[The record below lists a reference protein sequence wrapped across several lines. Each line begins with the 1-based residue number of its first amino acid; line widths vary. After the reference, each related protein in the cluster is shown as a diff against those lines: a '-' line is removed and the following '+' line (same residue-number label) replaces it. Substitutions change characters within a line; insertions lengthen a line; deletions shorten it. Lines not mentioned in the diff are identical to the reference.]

1 MMDFVL
7 EAWVSS
13 IIEGKKLQW
22 MMGKGEPWQPGEK
35 LKLLFAGYNGT
46 RNTGSDVRVEE
57 MLRQI
62 RRILGPEN
70 VDLSMMTFNFDR
82 SRGYFEGTS
91 QVRLPDIFPP
101 FLASEVPKHHGVVAC
116 EGSMFKS
123 KFANALATM
132 MIGSL
137 GIAAAE
143 NKLSIGYGAEA
154 GHMDPLVAKMCG
166 RYCRNSLVITR
177 NDESRKILR
186 ELGVPTELGTDT
198 AWTFEP
204 LGAEYGQKALHDVGW
219 DGKTPV
225 LVVCPINPFEWPV
238 KASVAKAALHSLAGA
253 YKDSHYR
260 GPYFHNA
267 GPEANRAN
275 EHYLSSIA
283 KAVAA
288 FRQKR
293 SVFVIMA
300 ATERMDARACGR
312 ISEKLGGVPVLTSD
326 DYNMYQMV
334 SILRACRMMVSSRY
348 HGIVTSMPALVAS
361 AGITMDERIRNLMNE
376 RGHQELLMNV
386 DDPDLEARTLAAI
399 EILDRDGERIADG
412 IARSVVR
419 NLKLMARMG
428 VYFEEEVQRRYPEF
442 PNAARRMEL
451 GGLPAADERGVEG
464 IGGGVRVG
472 LVFELGI
479 PDRPD
484 SHVIPGTDSCQ
495 PGEERGQRCSSG
507 TSRRAGGPADRA
519 AVAGSGAGGAGLS
532 AATAAEKGRP
542 LRVAGA

>member
-13 IIEGKKLQW
+13 IIEGKKIQW
-22 MMGKGEPWQPGEK
+22 MMGKREPWQRGEK

-101 FLASEVPKHHGVVAC
+101 FLANEVPKHHGVVAC

-154 GHMDPLVAKMCG
+154 GHMDPMVAKMCA
-166 RYCRNSLVITR
+166 RYCKNSLVITR

-204 LGAEYGQKALHDVGW
+204 LGAEYGQKALRDVGW
-219 DGKTPV
+219 DGTTPV

-238 KASVAKAALHSLAGA
+238 KASVAKAALRSLTGA
-253 YKDSHYR
+253 YKESHYR

-267 GPEANRAN
+267 GPEADRAY
-275 EHYLSSIA
+275 EYYLSSIA
-283 KAVAA
+283 NAIAA

-293 SVFVIMA
+293 NVYVIMA
-300 ATERMDARACGR
+300 ATERMDARPCRR
-312 ISEKLGGVPVLTSD
+312 ISEKLGGVPILTSD
-326 DYNMYQMV
+326 DYNMYQLV

-386 DDPDLEARTLAAI
+386 DDPDLEARTLAAL

-412 IARSVVR
+412 IARTTVR

-442 PNAARRMEL
+442 PTRRGEWSWEDYLPPLSEGLKELVAAY
-451 GGLPAADERGVEG
+451 G
-464 IGGGVRVG
+464 
-472 LVFELGI
+472 
-479 PDRPD
+479 
-484 SHVIPGTDSCQ
+484 
-495 PGEERGQRCSSG
+495 
-507 TSRRAGGPADRA
+507 
-519 AVAGSGAGGAGLS
+519 
-532 AATAAEKGRP
+532 
-542 LRVAGA
+542 

>member
-1 MMDFVL
+1 MMDFFL

-13 IIEGKKLQW
+13 IIEGKKIQW
-22 MMGKGEPWQPGEK
+22 MMGKREPWQRGEK

-57 MLRQI
+57 MLRQE

-70 VDLSMMTFNFDR
+70 VDLSMMSFNFDR
-82 SRGYFEGTS
+82 SRGYFAGTS

-101 FLASEVPKHHGVVAC
+101 FLANEVPKHHGVVAC

-154 GHMDPLVAKMCG
+154 GHMDPMVAKMCG
-166 RYCRNSLVITR
+166 RFCRNSLVITR
-177 NDESRKILR
+177 NEESRKILR

-204 LGAEYGQKALHDVGW
+204 LGAEYGQKALRDVGW

-253 YKDSHYR
+253 YKESHYR

-267 GPEANRAN
+267 GPEADRAY

-283 KAVAA
+283 NAVAA
-288 FRQKR
+288 FRQKKN
-293 SVFVIMA
+293 VFVIMA
-300 ATERMDARACGR
+300 ATERMDARPCRR
-312 ISEKLGGVPVLTSD
+312 ISEKLGGVPILTSD
-326 DYNMYQMV
+326 DYNMYQLV

-386 DDPDLEARTLAAI
+386 DDPDLEARTLAAL
-399 EILDRDGERIADG
+399 EILDREGERIADG
-412 IARSVVR
+412 IARTTVR

-442 PNAARRMEL
+442 PTRRGEWSWEDYLPPLSEELKELVAAY
-451 GGLPAADERGVEG
+451 G
-464 IGGGVRVG
+464 
-472 LVFELGI
+472 
-479 PDRPD
+479 
-484 SHVIPGTDSCQ
+484 
-495 PGEERGQRCSSG
+495 
-507 TSRRAGGPADRA
+507 
-519 AVAGSGAGGAGLS
+519 
-532 AATAAEKGRP
+532 
-542 LRVAGA
+542 

>member
-1 MMDFVL
+1 MLDLNFVRDNL
-7 EAWVSS
+7 S
-13 IIEGKKLQW
+13 
-22 MMGKGEPWQPGEK
+22 
-35 LKLLFAGYNGT
+35 
-46 RNTGSDVRVEE
+46 RVEE

-70 VDLSMMTFNFDR
+70 VALSMMTFNFDR

-101 FLASEVPKHHGVVAC
+101 FLANEVPKHHGVVAC

-143 NKLSIGYGAEA
+143 NKLSVGYGAEA
-154 GHMDPLVAKMCG
+154 GHMDPLVAKMCA
-166 RYCRNSLVITR
+166 RYCKNSLVITR
-177 NDESRKILR
+177 NNESRKILR

-238 KASVAKAALHSLAGA
+238 KASVAKAALHSLTGA
-253 YKDSHYR
+253 YKESHYR

-267 GPEANRAN
+267 GPDADRAY

-288 FRQKR
+288 FRQKKN
-293 SVFVIMA
+293 VFVIMA
-300 ATERMDARACGR
+300 ATERMDARACRR

-326 DYNMYQMV
+326 DYNMYQLV

-348 HGIVTSMPALVAS
+348 HGIVTSMPALVPS
-361 AGITMDERIRNLMNE
+361 AGITMDERIRNLMND
-376 RGHQELLMNV
+376 RGHPELLMNV
-386 DDPDLEARTLAAI
+386 DDHDLEERTLSAL
-399 EILDRDGERIADG
+399 EILHRDGERIADG
-412 IARSVVR
+412 IARTVVR

-442 PNAARRMEL
+442 PTRRGEWSWEDYLPPMSE
-451 GGLPAADERGVEG
+451 GLR
-464 IGGGVRVG
+464 G
-472 LVFELGI
+472 LV
-479 PDRPD
+479 
-484 SHVIPGTDSCQ
+484 
-495 PGEERGQRCSSG
+495 
-507 TSRRAGGPADRA
+507 A
-519 AVAGSGAGGAGLS
+519 AYG
-532 AATAAEKGRP
+532 
-542 LRVAGA
+542 

>member
-1 MMDFVL
+1 
-7 EAWVSS
+7 
-13 IIEGKKLQW
+13 
-22 MMGKGEPWQPGEK
+22 
-35 LKLLFAGYNGT
+35 
-46 RNTGSDVRVEE
+46 
-57 MLRQI
+57 
-62 RRILGPEN
+62 
-70 VDLSMMTFNFDR
+70 
-82 SRGYFEGTS
+82 
-91 QVRLPDIFPP
+91 VRLPDIFPP
-101 FLASEVPKHHGVVAC
+101 FLANEVPKHHGVVAC

-123 KFANALATM
+123 KFANALTTM

-154 GHMDPLVAKMCG
+154 GHMDPLVAKMCE

-186 ELGVPTELGTDT
+186 EMGVPTELGTDT

-204 LGAEYGQKALHDVGW
+204 LGAEYGQKALRDVGW

-225 LVVCPINPFEWPV
+225 LVLCPINPFEWPV
-238 KASVAKAALHSLAGA
+238 KASVGKAALHSLAGA
-253 YKDSHYR
+253 YKESHYR
-260 GPYFHNA
+260 GPYFHHA
-267 GPEANRAN
+267 GPEAERAY

-293 SVFVIMA
+293 NVFVIMA
-300 ATERMDARACGR
+300 ATERMDARPCRR

-326 DYNMYQMV
+326 DHNMYQLV
-334 SILRACRMMVSSRY
+334 SILRACRLMVSSRY

-376 RGHQELLMNV
+376 RGHPELLMNV
-386 DDPDLEARTLAAI
+386 DDPDLEARTLAAL
-399 EILDRDGERIADG
+399 EILDRNGERIADG

-442 PNAARRMEL
+442 PTRRGEWSWDDYLPVMSDGLNQLVAAY
-451 GGLPAADERGVEG
+451 G
-464 IGGGVRVG
+464 
-472 LVFELGI
+472 
-479 PDRPD
+479 
-484 SHVIPGTDSCQ
+484 
-495 PGEERGQRCSSG
+495 
-507 TSRRAGGPADRA
+507 
-519 AVAGSGAGGAGLS
+519 
-532 AATAAEKGRP
+532 
-542 LRVAGA
+542 